1 MIGGYAE
8 RGFRQNEQ
16 RFERLLTPAAIWVF
30 IIHTDENI
38 LPSYT
43 HPFARLLNESTLL
56 QNSVR
61 TGFVFDKLV
70 RQLALPN
77 YV

>member
-1 MIGGYAE
+1 MIRGYAE
-8 RGFRQNEQ
+8 RFFSAERAAFREALNPS
-16 RFERLLTPAAIWVF
+16 RDSVF
-30 IIHTDENI
+30 IIHNEH
-38 LPSYT
+38 LAVSYT
-43 HPFARLLNESTLL
+43 NPFAQLLNESTLL

-77 YV
+77 YM